1 MLSKEEREYLKQARY
16 AIAKGQEE
24 FICVA
29 LNECG
34 EEETRRLRQYIS
46 KQLGSGLYTLDA
58 WQLQQGISRSH
69 HQIRQDRLDWIDW
82 MLGEK

>member
-1 MLSKEEREYLKQARY
+1 MLSKKEREYLKQARY

-24 FICVA
+24 YICVA
-29 LNECG
+29 LNGCG
-34 EEETRRLRQYIS
+34 EEETRRLRQYIP

-58 WQLQQGISRSH
+58 WQFQRGIARSPR
-69 HQIRQDRLDWIDW
+69 QIRQDRLDWIDW